1 MQDASQRNVFQREL
15 RSDSLKITWK
25 TNVTHE
31 AIAIFLTIKL
41 LHRIKGEGN
50 SLVKLYIVFK
60 YKTIQGVSF
69 ELDLYCTYLMQT
81 LSAFRYAGFW
91 AFTVLL

>member
-50 SLVKLYIVFK
+50 SLVKYILSSSIK
-60 YKTIQGVSF
+60 PYK
-69 ELDLYCTYLMQT
+69 E
-81 LSAFRYAGFW
+81 SALNLIYIAHI
-91 AFTVLL
+91 